1 MKFGQLAEFRNGI
14 RRSRSVDEITRS
26 ELPGRGELKI
36 MEGSIAMRKLI
47 AGMVLLSLFDV
58 SAASIGRHQSQPS
71 SKVTV
76 YVEGSTVSSFSG
88 SGNIRGGSGCGAPRA
103 AARTCRAG
111 VLRNRALLRRP
122 DFGDHGAAGRRLCG
136 GRRDGLEVRP
146 QKRPLPPALGFRVAD
161 RDVLRNSPGWVAVP
175 DHLVRTGRKCGRP
188 AADSDPIAHRS
199 EPQRNHGEAQ
209 QLAAR

>member
-1 MKFGQLAEFRNGI
+1 MKFWQLAEFRNGI

-88 SGNIRGGSGCGAPRA
+88 SGNIRGGS
-103 AARTCRAG
+103 
-111 VLRNRALLRRP
+111 V
-122 DFGDHGAAGRRLCG
+122 G
-136 GRRDGLEVRP
+136 G
-146 QKRPLPPALGFRVAD
+146 
-161 RDVLRNSPGWVAVP
+161 
-175 DHLVRTGRKCGRP
+175 TT
-188 AADSDPIAHRS
+188 
-199 EPQRNHGEAQ
+199 EPQTIEVMKQLRQFCPDVQITSNRTRADYLILHERQAGGTSGGNRNNIAVFGKDDLLVYADGAQ
-209 QLAAR
+209 KLDNSVKDLCKSGILNHP